1 MGNPHRGDTP
11 IEVAGVAYTLCYDL
25 NATAMVM
32 DKMGLT
38 SFEQLADGIG
48 LSGVGM
54 SELIYIMW
62 AGLQHHHPE
71 LTEKE
76 VGAMDWDISEAAAQ
90 LGDAFQKGLTRKTAP
105 NMPGDQED
113 AATSEDPP
121 SPGTGSEPS

>member
-1 MGNPHRGDTP
+1 MGNTHRGDTP
-11 IEVAGVAYTLCYDL
+11 IVVGGAAYILCYDL

-32 DKMGLT
+32 DHLGLT

-54 SELIYIMW
+54 SDLIYIMW
-62 AGLQHHHPE
+62 AGLQHHHPD

-76 VGAMDWDISEAAAQ
+76 VGALDWDISEAAAS
-90 LGDAFQKGLTRKTAP
+90 LGEAFQKGLARKTQP
-105 NMPGDQED
+105 STPGDQED
-113 AATSEDPP
+113 AASADPP